1 MAFFSS
7 LAAAIDSYTG
17 LSPAAFFT
25 IVALMVG
32 AYRLVSAFFVYPDEE
47 SAAKRSL
54 APQMPPPP
62 EGFSPPPQPVQLGD
76 ITLEDLKAYDGSDPN
91 KPLLVAIKGQVYD
104 VSIGSEVGACS
115 VDLAVILFN
124 TETEWLNEVL
134 GVTACPMSFSLL
146 SFTWLFYGPGGPYAF
161 FAGRE
166 TSRALALM
174 SFDPRDLNSD
184 LSDLSEAELEVLHD
198 WEEKFKEKY
207 VKVGNV
213 VAGNSKDED
222 ESRKEIKRDED

>member
-17 LSPAAFFT
+17 LSPPAFFT
-25 IVALMVG
+25 ILALMVG

-62 EGFSPPPQPVQLGD
+62 EAFSPPPQPVQLGD

-104 VSIGSEVGACS
+104 VSIGRYCFLRWPPFPFGLLVEILVPSIVWCIQTFNQTCCS
-115 VDLAVILFN
+115 FFFLPLLVI
-124 TETEWLNEVL
+124 
-134 GVTACPMSFSLL
+134 
-146 SFTWLFYGPGGPYAF
+146 
-161 FAGRE
+161 
-166 TSRALALM
+166 
-174 SFDPRDLNSD
+174 
-184 LSDLSEAELEVLHD
+184 
-198 WEEKFKEKY
+198 
-207 VKVGNV
+207 
-213 VAGNSKDED
+213 
-222 ESRKEIKRDED
+222 

>member
-62 EGFSPPPQPVQLGD
+62 EAFSPPPQPVQLGD

-104 VSIGSEVGACS
+104 VSIGRRRDFWKRVVRA
-115 VDLAVILFN
+115 L
-124 TETEWLNEVL
+124 
-134 GVTACPMSFSLL
+134 
-146 SFTWLFYGPGGPYAF
+146 GGPSAREGPRLPECKIYPQRH
-161 FAGRE
+161 FATWSILVGSATSYSGRPG
-166 TSRALALM
+166 S
-174 SFDPRDLNSD
+174 
-184 LSDLSEAELEVLHD
+184 
-198 WEEKFKEKY
+198 
-207 VKVGNV
+207 
-213 VAGNSKDED
+213 SK
-222 ESRKEIKRDED
+222 RPKPPI

>member
-62 EGFSPPPQPVQLGD
+62 EAFSPPPQPVQLGD

-104 VSIGSEVGACS
+104 VSIGR
-115 VDLAVILFN
+115 
-124 TETEWLNEVL
+124 
-134 GVTACPMSFSLL
+134 
-146 SFTWLFYGPGGPYAF
+146 LFYGPGGPYAF

-222 ESRKEIKRDED
+222 ESSKEIKKDED